1 MPACALAAAGCL
13 VSMGATMQ
21 ANAQELRVGTDT
33 SYIEVYGQLDKAFLY
48 YDDGQQ
54 QKFYPLV
61 DNDSS
66 SSRFGVRAY
75 QLRDNGVAIGANAE
89 FEWEPYSTDYVNL
102 LTAHDVDI
110 ADLSLRKAEIYL
122 SHDAF
127 GKLWVGRGSMASDNT
142 SEVDLSGTT
151 LAGYASVGDIAGAQ
165 LFRLTNG
172 TLSGIE
178 IYDAFSDLD
187 GLGRKTRVR
196 YDTPNF
202 DGFSF
207 GTSVDINGDWDAALN
222 YEKELGDFSV
232 AAAAAYSYNQN
243 NSAGLTNGSLSVL
256 HNPTGISVTLAAG
269 DTPHE
274 SGMPEFVYGKLGY
287 QAQWFQYGKT
297 YFSIDAYSGHYFN
310 TSGSESK
317 SYGFAMVQDVDDWR
331 TQYYLGV
338 RQYQYDDPGAS
349 YENGLAVI
357 LGARVKF

>member
-1 MPACALAAAGCL
+1 MPACVLAAAGCL

-142 SEVDLSGTT
+142 SAPNCSVLQMAPFQALKSTT
-151 LAGYASVGDIAGAQ
+151 PSPIWMDLAGKHACVTTRQI
-165 LFRLTNG
+165 LTV
-172 TLSGIE
+172 S
-178 IYDAFSDLD
+178 
-187 GLGRKTRVR
+187 
-196 YDTPNF
+196 P
-202 DGFSF
+202 
-207 GTSVDINGDWDAALN
+207 
-222 YEKELGDFSV
+222 
-232 AAAAAYSYNQN
+232 
-243 NSAGLTNGSLSVL
+243 SVL
-256 HNPTGISVTLAAG
+256 RSISTGT
-269 DTPHE
+269 
-274 SGMPEFVYGKLGY
+274 GMPLSTTRRSWAIF
-287 QAQWFQYGKT
+287 
-297 YFSIDAYSGHYFN
+297 
-310 TSGSESK
+310 
-317 SYGFAMVQDVDDWR
+317 R
-331 TQYYLGV
+331 
-338 RQYQYDDPGAS
+338 
-349 YENGLAVI
+349 
-357 LGARVKF
+357 